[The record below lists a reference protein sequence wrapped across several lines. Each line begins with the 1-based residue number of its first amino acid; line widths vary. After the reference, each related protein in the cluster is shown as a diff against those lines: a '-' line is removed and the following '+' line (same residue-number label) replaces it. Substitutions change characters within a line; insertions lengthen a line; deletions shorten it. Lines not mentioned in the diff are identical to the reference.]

1 MTTKLYFWFGF
12 TFTESLSLSL
22 FKFVSPVKAILLMFI
37 DLLRLLRAI
46 YSGSHYCFVYMMLYI
61 AF

>member
-1 MTTKLYFWFGF
+1 MTTKVYFWFGL
-12 TFTESLSLSL
+12 TFTESL

-46 YSGSHYCFVYMMLYI
+46 FSGSHYCFVYMMLYI